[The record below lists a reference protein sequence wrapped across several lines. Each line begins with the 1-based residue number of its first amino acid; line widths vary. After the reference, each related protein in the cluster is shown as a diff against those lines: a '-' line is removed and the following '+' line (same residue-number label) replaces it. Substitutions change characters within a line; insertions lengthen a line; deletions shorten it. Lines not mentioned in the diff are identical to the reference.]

1 MAAKQ
6 ISNLFST
13 PNSKEKKNFAMK
25 MLFAKH
31 LLKVLPE
38 IVEEKCFGC
47 QVDHLSQIQH
57 DVCLMMTKA
66 EKVEVCLD
74 TALDR
79 LNYIEIYEEFLALF
93 PDIRPEAHTFEPYDN
108 EEWRNDLKESL
119 IYLL

>member
-6 ISNLFST
+6 SSNLFST

-38 IVEEKCFGC
+38 IVEEKCYGC

-93 PDIRPEAHTFEPYDN
+93 PDVRQEANTFENYDN
-108 EEWRNDLKESL
+108 EEWRNELKEIL
-119 IYLL
+119 IYLH